1 MRLVRSA
8 LVAAL
13 GIVLASQPIA
23 AHADVRNQRDAVG
36 DVQQS
41 PVGTNVY
48 APAPTQVQADIML
61 TRVAARR
68 RAVWVQVRLR
78 ELTPDNN
85 GNFTLISVATRRRVR
100 NVEINAFPGHWEGGA
115 AVTDGHGLAVRC
127 AVTHRIDYVGNRI
140 VLRIPRKCFGRA
152 PWVRVGVRT
161 TVAGTT
167 WVYADESRGTTVG
180 HVLRY
185 GRRVAF

>member
-1 MRLVRSA
+1 MRLVRAA

-13 GIVLASQPIA
+13 GVVLASQPVA

-41 PVGTNVY
+41 RVGTNVY
-48 APAPTQVQADIML
+48 TPAPTQVQGDIVL
-61 TRVAARR
+61 TRVAAAH
-68 RAVWVQVRLR
+68 RAVWIQVRLR

-85 GNFTLISVATRRRVR
+85 GNFTLVSVKTRSRVR
-100 NVEINAFPGHWEGGA
+100 NVEIDAFPGHWEGATAITDAHGR
-115 AVTDGHGLAVRC
+115 AVACVVR
-127 AVTHRIDYVGNRI
+127 HRIDYDRNRI
-140 VLRIPRKCFGRA
+140 SVRIPRKCFGKA

-167 WVYADESRGTTVG
+167 WVYADQSRGTTVG
-180 HVLRY
+180 PVLSY